1 MLNLLKIVLTGLFLV
16 STMVMTAEAGPRK
29 RGVRTARG
37 IKSGEI
43 PATKVHTLRHVGS
56 YVHLGNAWTTLYS
69 MQRNKEFKSAK
80 GIHPFETYVNMPGQV
95 PDKDLI
101 TDIHFPVK

>member
-43 PATKVHTLRHVGS
+43 TKNEAKRLSNSQKRIANKRERFSADGEISKSERIRLRSARRRQSRQIYRTKH
-56 YVHLGNAWTTLYS
+56 NEAD
-69 MQRNKEFKSAK
+69 RN
-80 GIHPFETYVNMPGQV
+80 
-95 PDKDLI
+95 
-101 TDIHFPVK
+101 